1 MARIIHRD
9 LLETLSGEAK
19 ITERKRKNFNFH
31 LSFDDPINRMLN
43 ALEMDSYVQAHKH
56 EKPDKREVFILL
68 KGKLAVVFFDAK
80 GVVTES
86 VILDGETNFGV
97 EIPPAQWHTIFALEN
112 GTVIYEIKDGPYS
125 AADDKNFAPWAP
137 KEGEAGCT
145 NYMLKLR
152 QELNLK
158 I

>member
-1 MARIIHRD
+1 M
-9 LLETLSGEAK
+9 
-19 ITERKRKNFNFH
+19 
-31 LSFDDPINRMLN
+31 
-43 ALEMDSYVQAHKH
+43 
-56 EKPDKREVFILL
+56 
-68 KGKLAVVFFDAK
+68 AVVFFDEK
-80 GVVTES
+80 GVFTES
-86 VILDGETNFGV
+86 VILDGERNFGV

-112 GTVIYEIKDGPYS
+112 GTIIYEIKDGPYS

-137 KEGEAGCT
+137 KEGDSGCT